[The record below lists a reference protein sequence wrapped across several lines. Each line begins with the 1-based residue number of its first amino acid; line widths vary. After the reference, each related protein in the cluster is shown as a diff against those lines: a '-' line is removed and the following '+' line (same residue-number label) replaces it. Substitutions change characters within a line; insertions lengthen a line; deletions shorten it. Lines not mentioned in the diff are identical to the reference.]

1 MNKKNVHNIIQK
13 VAIIRGN
20 GEGQSFQP
28 MDMRRHIRQG
38 GFVTLDDGKDE
49 SDIIV
54 LNMSELY
61 AHMTCKNR
69 GYGYMVSSIQDGDI
83 LERENS
89 FVVNVGGK
97 SVEIP
102 HSVVERIGENIS
114 SMSLSQPGSASDI
127 TEEIAFTMNRV
138 GMSSYLHRKAI
149 YKGLYN

>member
-38 GFVTLDDGKDE
+38 GFVMLDDGREE
-49 SDIIV
+49 SDIVV

-61 AHMTCKNR
+61 AQMTCRKM
-69 GYGYMVSSIQDGDI
+69 GYDYMVSSIQDGDI
-83 LERENS
+83 LERENG
-89 FVVNVGGK
+89 FVVNVRGQE
-97 SVEIP
+97 VEIP
-102 HSVVERIGENIS
+102 HSVVEQIGENLS
-114 SMSLSQPGSASDI
+114 SMSMKQPGSVSDI
-127 TEEIAFTMNRV
+127 SEEIAFTMNRV
-138 GMSSYLHRKAI
+138 GMSPYLHRKAI